1 MFRQS
6 RTIRLPDKLSDLVGD
21 VDLTLQADGKI
32 LKYNATTEKWEC
44 QDDTDTTVAADLSEH
59 EANTENPHAVEATQ
73 ISDFDTEV
81 SNNEDVSANTIN
93 RHTHGNK
100 LTLDGIIDMGSG
112 EIITDD
118 ERYAITWN
126 SGEIVSHT
134 TNTNNPHAVAYT
146 DFELLEGK
154 IILGDDSDT
163 AASAVLVS
171 AGTEFENDEGT
182 IKIKENSLDLGS
194 KVSSWINIETINS
207 ATTLESN
214 TLYLATV
221 SSSYSVTLPASP
233 ENGVKIEIKVISV
246 GEDEELTINR
256 NGNNIEGTAEDLIIK
271 YKNNSVTLIYYNTT
285 GWIIV

>member
-6 RTIRLPDKLSDLVGD
+6 RTIRLPDRLSDLVGD
-21 VDLTLQADGKI
+21 IDLTLLADGKI

-44 QDDTDTTVAADLSEH
+44 QDDVDTTVAADLAEH
-59 EANTENPHAVEATQ
+59 EANTENPHSVEATQ
-73 ISDFDTEV
+73 ISDFGDEV
-81 SNNEDVSANTIN
+81 SNNEDVSANTTN

-146 DFELLEGK
+146 DFELLEGR

-271 YKNNSVTLIYYNTT
+271 YKNNSVTLIYYITT